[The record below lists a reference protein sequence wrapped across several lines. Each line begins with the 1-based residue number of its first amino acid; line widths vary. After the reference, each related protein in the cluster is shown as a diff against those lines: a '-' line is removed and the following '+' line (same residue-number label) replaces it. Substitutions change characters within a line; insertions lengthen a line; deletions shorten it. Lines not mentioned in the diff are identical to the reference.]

1 MKALASLALAAAL
14 AGCSGGS
21 VDQAAHAV
29 ESQAPALFQ
38 DGLVHAA
45 LRAKIAALDVDA
57 ATSIGIAVHAGHVT
71 LTGTV
76 RSAKERGELVATAKS
91 LKGVNA
97 VDDELRVDPAMRGT
111 ADKAGDFA
119 LVAKVTTA
127 LAAQTGVNAID
138 VRASAKD
145 GIVTLRGDVP
155 SAAIKSTMLATVE
168 KTQGVRRVVDDIAV
182 KP

>member
-1 MKALASLALAAAL
+1 MKALAFALCATLL

-21 VDQAAHAV
+21 VDQAAHSI

-38 DGLVHAA
+38 DGLVHAT

-57 ATSIGIAVHAGHVT
+57 ATSIGIAVHEGHVT

-76 RSAKERGELVATAKS
+76 RSAKERDELVRTAKS
-91 LKGVNA
+91 LKGVST
-97 VDDELRVDPAMRGT
+97 VDDELRVDPAIRGT
-111 ADKAGDFA
+111 ADKAGDFT

-127 LAAQTGVNAID
+127 LAAQTGINAIN
-138 VRASAKD
+138 VHPSAKD
-145 GIVTLRGDVP
+145 GVVTLHGSVP
-155 SAAIKSTMLATVE
+155 SRAIKSTMLATVR
-168 KTQGVRRVVDDIAV
+168 KTQGVRTVVDDIVV